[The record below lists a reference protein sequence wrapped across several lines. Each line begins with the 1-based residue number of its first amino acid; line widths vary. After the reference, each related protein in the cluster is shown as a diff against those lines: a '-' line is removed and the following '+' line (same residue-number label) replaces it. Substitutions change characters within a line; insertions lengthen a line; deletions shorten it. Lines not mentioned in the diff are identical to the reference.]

1 MLVDAHL
8 HIWRAMASYPN
19 PGGTIVS
26 PLSDVPLE
34 LLTEYLDEHHVDRA
48 VLVQPLYPGEDNSY
62 IAACTAAQPERLAA
76 VCVVDPRAA
85 AAPDRLEYWVRE
97 RGCRGLR
104 LRPRVPAEGA
114 VFGAAST
121 FPLWERCRALKV
133 VVNVLMDPEHLR
145 ALAALAERFPE
156 VPVVIDHMGHPDV
169 TAGVGAP
176 DFQALLALARRP
188 NVHVKITGHYY
199 YSRQPH
205 PFQDCWDYVRAVYD
219 HFGAAR
225 LIWGSDFPHVLL
237 KVGYRRSLH
246 LPKRAFGF
254 LSDADRALAMGQNAA
269 RLYWPGPPGKER

>member
-8 HIWRAMASYPN
+8 HVWRAMASYPN

-26 PLSDVPLE
+26 PLSDVPVE
-34 LLTEYLDEHHVDRA
+34 LLDQYLAEHQVDRA

-62 IAACTAAQPERLAA
+62 IAACAAAQPERLAA
-76 VCVVDPRAA
+76 VCVVDPRED

-114 VFGAAST
+114 VFGAAAT
-121 FPLWERCRALKV
+121 FPLWERCRALNV
-133 VVNVLMDPEHLR
+133 VVNLLMNPEHLG

-156 VPVVIDHMGHPDV
+156 VPVVIDHLGHPDIA
-169 TAGVGAP
+169 AGVGAP
-176 DFQALLALARRP
+176 GFQALLALARRP
-188 NVHVKITGHYY
+188 NVYVKITGQYY
-199 YSRQPH
+199 YSHQPY
-205 PFQDCWDYVRAVYD
+205 PFQDCWDFVRAVYD

-237 KVGYRRSLH
+237 KVGYRRSLR
-246 LPKRAFGF
+246 LPERAFGF
-254 LSDADRALAMGQNAA
+254 LNDGDRALAMGQNAA
-269 RLYWPGPPGKER
+269 RLYWP